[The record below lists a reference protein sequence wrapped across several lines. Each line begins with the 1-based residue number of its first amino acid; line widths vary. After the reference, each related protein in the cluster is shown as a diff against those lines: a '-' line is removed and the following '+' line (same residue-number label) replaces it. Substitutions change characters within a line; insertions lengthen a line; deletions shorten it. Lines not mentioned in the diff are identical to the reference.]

1 MPEQVV
7 ITQEL
12 IDSYP
17 YKYSGVMNKKLH
29 KGVRCS
35 LCLPPK
41 PKGVQ
46 TRNYLSILIK
56 QHRFHILRKDDEA
69 VKVTFRNK
77 TVAYYGLQCWND
89 PSNGDRVKRILSR
102 ELKPKIEPQKSIS
115 IEN

>member
-29 KGVRCS
+29 KGIRCA

-41 PKGVQ
+41 PKGLQ
-46 TRNYLSILIK
+46 TRNYLGSIYK
-56 QHRFHILRKDDEA
+56 QHKFHILRKGDLA
-69 VKVTFRNK
+69 YKVTFRNREF
-77 TVAYYGLQCWND
+77 AYYGVQCWNNAN
-89 PSNGDRVKRILSR
+89 NGDRVKRILSR
-102 ELKPKIEPQKSIS
+102 ELKPKIEP
-115 IEN
+115 